1 MAPALP
7 NINKE
12 RFAKLFI
19 QLGKYGLKPYL
30 WREKNKPNT
39 MKKLNEKKRSQLE
52 ALKKYEKQLLSKTKK
67 TK

>member
-1 MAPALP
+1 
-7 NINKE
+7 
-12 RFAKLFI
+12 
-19 QLGKYGLKPYL
+19 
-30 WREKNKPNT
+30 